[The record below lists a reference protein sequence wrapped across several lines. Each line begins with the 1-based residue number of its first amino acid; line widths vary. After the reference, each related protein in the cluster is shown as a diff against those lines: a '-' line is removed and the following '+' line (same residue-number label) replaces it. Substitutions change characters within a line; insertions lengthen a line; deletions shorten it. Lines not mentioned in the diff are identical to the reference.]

1 MAAGLT
7 IVVIEDHEGLNLL
20 LCRALRQ
27 AGHEVWGLHSAEEV
41 AELSDLIS
49 VDIFVVDWN
58 LPAESG
64 LDFIKRL
71 KTSFP
76 SAGFLMVTARA
87 GMDDLLDAYAS
98 GADLYLSKPV
108 KGQDVLRAIDII
120 RAKKLQDVGVQS
132 PERAAGVVTLDRQK
146 LLLSI
151 GSDAVILSLMEIK
164 LLVALSAAHRQTLE
178 TWQIMEVIAGSE
190 LEINARAVEV
200 RMSRLRK
207 KLTTLLG
214 GSPLPFIKG
223 QGYRLTHRLEIL

>member
-1 MAAGLT
+1 MATGLT

-41 AELSDLIS
+41 AELPNLML
-49 VDIFVVDWN
+49 VDVFVVDWN
-58 LPAESG
+58 LPEESG

-71 KTSFP
+71 KVRFP
-76 SAGFLMVTARA
+76 SACFLMVTARA
-87 GMDDLLDAYAS
+87 GTHDMLDAYAN

-108 KGQDVLRAIDII
+108 KGQDVLRAIEII
-120 RAKKLQDVGVQS
+120 RAKKSQAGDFQS
-132 PERAAGVVTLDRQK
+132 PDRAAGVVTLDRQK

-151 GSDAVILSLMEIK
+151 GSDAVILTLMEIK

-178 TWQIMEVIAGSE
+178 TWQIMEVIAG
-190 LEINARAVEV
+190 LERETSARATEV

-207 KLTTLLG
+207 KITTLLG

-223 QGYRLTHRLEIL
+223 QGYRLTCRLEIV